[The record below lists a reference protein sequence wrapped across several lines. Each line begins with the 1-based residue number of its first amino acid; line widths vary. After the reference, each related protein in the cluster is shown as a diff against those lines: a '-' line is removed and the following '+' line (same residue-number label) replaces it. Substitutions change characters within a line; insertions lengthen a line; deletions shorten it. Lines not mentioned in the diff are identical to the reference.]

1 MSEFDH
7 DAAMK
12 RDAERQEIVE
22 EGLRIPYNFNQLIHT
37 NSSTYE
43 LLIVIEI
50 LKKCSPPL
58 LGSLISEDTPIIENM
73 GSAVEKH
80 FKDRSKSTE
89 EYNQMMVALA
99 KKIFD
104 GATSSVGRYFS
115 IWESR
120 TFREKE
126 RARD

>member
-12 RDAERQEIVE
+12 RGAERQEIVE

-37 NSSTYE
+37 DPSTYE

-58 LGSLISEDTPIIENM
+58 LGSLISKDTPIIENM

-89 EYNQMMVALA
+89 EYNQMMVELA
-99 KKIFD
+99 KEIFD
-104 GATSSVGRYFS
+104 GATSSVGRNFS
-115 IWESR
+115 IWENR
-120 TFREKE
+120 TFRKKE
-126 RARD
+126 RD